1 MKSLTKTAIF
11 TKSAKNAS
19 LQRTPLS
26 LYGWF
31 KVGCVASHK
40 SREERAESK
49 LSSFQE
55 VLSSLVRHG
64 TASGSYLIAYS
75 LLQHENHHLVKTFFS
90 LNRKATNQ

>member
-1 MKSLTKTAIF
+1 MVLRRKRGEEEVLERRVRCGYVVF
-11 TKSAKNAS
+11 D
-19 LQRTPLS
+19 
-26 LYGWF
+26 
-31 KVGCVASHK
+31 
-40 SREERAESK
+40 SRDLPADRDGTDEECDHY
-49 LSSFQE
+49 QV

>member
-1 MKSLTKTAIF
+1 MSYRALA
-11 TKSAKNAS
+11 SA
-19 LQRTPLS
+19 
-26 LYGWF
+26 
-31 KVGCVASHK
+31 
-40 SREERAESK
+40 SRMHDVLET
-49 LSSFQE
+49 QE